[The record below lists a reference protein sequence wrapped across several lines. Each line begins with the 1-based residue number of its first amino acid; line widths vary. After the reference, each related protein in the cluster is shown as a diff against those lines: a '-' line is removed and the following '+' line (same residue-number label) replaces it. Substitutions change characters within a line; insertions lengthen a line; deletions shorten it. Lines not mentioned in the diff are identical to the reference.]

1 MIRASKIADQRRRLG
16 RAVAYIEANYRRK
29 LTLKELA
36 SVACLSLHHFLRLYV
51 ELIGE
56 TPMDTARRLRLSEI
70 AEALA
75 AGKLDIAAAARQS
88 GYGSSQAF
96 GRAFRRQFGVT
107 PSMVRRGLA
116 PEFLAWRQPPP
127 PRVVDLD
134 AQHAV
139 GLRYRGAESQLPETL
154 NLLATSVLA
163 AGVPLRR
170 LQLGWLQ
177 HSPAA
182 RGEGA
187 PLDVE
192 LCLAGHPALLVGMKL
207 AALTLPGGRHLHLRL
222 VGEGGEGGTLAERAE
237 HAARQLG
244 VVLAAGPVRRV
255 YGGDPMLTPRR
266 DALSDFY
273 LPLAA

>member
-16 RAVAYIEANYRRK
+16 RVVAYIEANYRRK

-70 AEALA
+70 GEALA
-75 AGKLDIAAAARQS
+75 TGKLDIALAARQS

-107 PSMVRRGLA
+107 PTMARRGQAPALLA
-116 PEFLAWRQPPP
+116 ARRTQA
-127 PRVVDLD
+127 PRIVELPV
-134 AQHAV
+134 QHAV
-139 GLRYRGAESQLPETL
+139 GMRYRGAESLLPEPL
-154 NLLATSVLA
+154 NQLTICVLA

-170 LQLGWLQ
+170 LQIGWLQ
-177 HSPAA
+177 RDALA
-182 RGEGA
+182 RGDDA
-187 PLDVE
+187 RLDVD
-192 LCLAGHPALLVGMKL
+192 LCVAGHPALLVDMKL
-207 AALTLPGGRHLHLRL
+207 GAITLPGGRHLQLRQL
-222 VGEGGEGGTLAERAE
+222 GEHGETLAERAGR
-237 HAARQLG
+237 AARQLG
-244 VVLAAGPVRRV
+244 VSLADGPIRRV
-255 YGGDPMLTPRR
+255 YGSDPMLTPRR